1 MARVEEE
8 TRYRNAGIDLQP
20 ALSSLYTN
28 REVNDNQSQMALD
41 MLPPLMP
48 DTSNQP
54 RQVYN
59 VSEYEV
65 KSYDVNNDRTAIE
78 YQSPYDNF
86 TPIVLTND
94 EIRRSVL
101 YGRVP

>member
-1 MARVEEE
+1 
-8 TRYRNAGIDLQP
+8 
-20 ALSSLYTN
+20 
-28 REVNDNQSQMALD
+28 
-41 MLPPLMP
+41 MP
-48 DTSNQP
+48 DTSSQP
-54 RQVYN
+54 RQVYD

-65 KSYDVNNDRTAIE
+65 KSYDVNNDRTQIE
-78 YQSPYDNF
+78 YQSPYDNM